1 MTDRLDFEGRLEDRL
16 RARAAIASRP
26 FDAVAIAHQAAL
38 AGGRRRAGPSLRLAD
53 RPALRWALLAAVA
66 LSLLAAAIVAGSLL
80 RDRSSLLA
88 GTGRW
93 IATSP
98 MQDLHD
104 DDRAP
109 SAMLLDGRVLFV
121 GGAQDSEVASSEL
134 FDPATNTFSRTAGV
148 LAELRHGHSV
158 TTLADGRVLVA
169 GGRLPAGLRTS
180 TLLDTAE
187 LFDPATGT
195 FSPTGR
201 MVIGREAHVATL
213 LADGR
218 VLVMGEFGAGD
229 TMSAET
235 FDPGTGSWSLA
246 GTMLHSRFALAATLL
261 QDGRV
266 LASGGMDSME
276 TTELFDPAT
285 GLFEAGPSMANPR
298 YGHASV
304 RLADGRVLIIGGSDG
319 DQAISS
325 VEVYDPATGRIS
337 PTGSLVTERIAASAV
352 LLADG
357 RVLVAGG
364 TLANDAPLS
373 AELYDPNTGTFQQA
387 AFATRMHI
395 GVAHRLLDGR
405 VLVTG
410 DQPEV
415 FDPSATMPVPTVTP
429 RSDRIFIA
437 TGEPIEDRGAHSA
450 TRLHDGRILIIG
462 GQSSSVW
469 GSGREQLASA
479 EIYDPKTGSFTAT
492 GAMRVS
498 PVPDVDDTVF
508 GHSALLLSDGR
519 VLVIGDR
526 RFSWGVQIFD
536 PATGVFSD
544 LGSLGPEAVTVGQPI
559 AAVQLVDG
567 RILLFGPPLDQSST
581 IDSDALAYELD
592 LAQLR
597 ATKIADLRGCHGV
610 DVAVALAD
618 GRVVLQCAYGGVR
631 ETRVFDPR
639 TGGSSTLDLP
649 STEFRAMV
657 VLADGRVL
665 FTGEGETTS
674 LTIYDPATGRTVA
687 SGTLPAFVSDDRQP
701 AAPSLTVLN
710 DGLVLVIGGR
720 VAILWDPS
728 AATASTLPSTLANRE
743 GHTATLLDDGR
754 VLVFG
759 GTRWPTDRGVPLPLG
774 AELFDP
780 SALP

>member
-1 MTDRLDFEGRLEDRL
+1 
-16 RARAAIASRP
+16 
-26 FDAVAIAHQAAL
+26 
-38 AGGRRRAGPSLRLAD
+38 
-53 RPALRWALLAAVA
+53 
-66 LSLLAAAIVAGSLL
+66 
-80 RDRSSLLA
+80 
-88 GTGRW
+88 
-93 IATSP
+93 
-98 MQDLHD
+98 MQDMHD
-104 DDRAP
+104 HERAP

-121 GGAQDSEVASSEL
+121 GGVQDSEAASSEL

-148 LAELRHGHSV
+148 MAELRHGHSA
-158 TTLADGRVLVA
+158 TTLTDGRVLVA
-169 GGRLPAGLRTS
+169 GGRMPTGLRTS

-201 MVIGREAHVATL
+201 MVVGSEAHVATL

-218 VLVMGEFGAGD
+218 VLVIGGFGSNSDLAQI
-229 TMSAET
+229 
-235 FDPGTGSWSLA
+235 FDPETGSWSSA
-246 GTMLHSRFALAATLL
+246 GTMLHPRFALAATLL
-261 QDGRV
+261 KDGRV
-266 LASGGMDSME
+266 LVSGGMDSTS
-276 TTELFDPAT
+276 TTELFDPST
-285 GLFEAGPSMANPR
+285 GRFEAGPSMANPR
-298 YGHASV
+298 YGHTSV

-319 DQAISS
+319 NQAMGS
-325 VEVYDPATGRIS
+325 VEVYDPATGRVS
-337 PTGSLVTERIAASAV
+337 TTGSLVTERISASAV

-437 TGEPIEDRGAHSA
+437 TGEPIEDRVAHSA
-450 TRLHDGRILIIG
+450 TRLPDGRILIIG
-462 GQSSSVW
+462 GQSPSVW
-469 GSGREQLASA
+469 GPGRDQLASA
-479 EIYDPKTGSFTAT
+479 EIYDPTTGSFAAT

-498 PVPDVDDTVF
+498 QVPDVDDTVF

-519 VLVIGDR
+519 VLVMGDR
-526 RFSWGVQIFD
+526 RLSWGVQIFD

-544 LGSLGPEAVTVGQPI
+544 HGSLGPEAVTVGQPI

-581 IDSDALAYELD
+581 INSDALAYELD
-592 LAQLR
+592 LGQLR

-610 DVAVALAD
+610 DGAVALAD
-618 GRVVLQCAYGGVR
+618 GRVVIQCAYGGER
-631 ETRVFDPR
+631 EARVFDPR

-674 LTIYDPATGRTVA
+674 LTIYDPGTGRTVA
-687 SGTLPAFVSDDRQP
+687 SGTLPAFVSDDGQP

-710 DGLVLVIGGR
+710 DGRVLAIGGR
-720 VAILWDPS
+720 DAILWDPS
-728 AATASTLPSTLANRE
+728 AAIASNLPAPLANRE

-780 SALP
+780 SGVALTGVRAATRTRPSEPSGGRPWIPRA